1 MPSLGKVTTADFK
14 KLQITMMR
22 TRMIIACLLC
32 SEIGF
37 EKKKSAIVVVP
48 GPRGRKI
55 LSPFKD
61 L

>member
-1 MPSLGKVTTADFK
+1 MRSLGKVTNSDFK
-14 KLQITMMR
+14 QLQITMMR
-22 TRMIIACLLC
+22 MMMIIACLLC

-37 EKKKSAIVVVP
+37 KKKKSAIVVVP

-55 LSPFKD
+55 PSLFKD